1 MSGNT
6 AGGGLQVVE
15 AALVSAPTPTNR
27 RPRAEDCA
35 RLTAASLRP
44 QLTAGA
50 SACPLPGGQLARA
63 VWLPLRGCF
72 GGRGR
77 ALLLRCPCCE
87 RLARVLWRPPLQGW
101 GCWRCRPVSHP
112 SHRRPGARAGRRKP
126 ASWSLQQIEAAQRDT
141 ADRLGLVAWPPE
153 RLIWRLA
160 DLEAAPRRPDAPR
173 LSLGR
178 ELALLARLDAL
189 ESLRVGT
196 IAGQLQALGG
206 VITGDAAALM
216 ARALQIIGATRWA
229 SRRPAG
235 DSRYGLR
242 LQEGDRGKR

>member
-1 MSGNT
+1 M
-6 AGGGLQVVE
+6 AE
-15 AALVSAPTPTNR
+15 HR
-27 RPRAEDCA
+27 RPRAEHCQ
-35 RLTAASLRP
+35 RLTAAGLR
-44 QLTAGA
+44 QRLEVGA
-50 SACPLPGGQLARA
+50 TACPLPGGQSAA
-63 VWLPLRGCF
+63 VVWRPVRGCF

-141 ADRLGLVAWPPE
+141 ADRLGLEAWPPS
-153 RLIWRLA
+153 RLLWRLA
-160 DLEAAPRRPDAPR
+160 DLEVAPRRPDAPR

-196 IAGQLQALGG
+196 IAGQLQALGA
-206 VITGDAAALM
+206 VVSGDAAALL
-216 ARALQIIGATRWA
+216 ARAHASLAATRWA

-235 DSRYGLR
+235 DPRAR
-242 LQEGDRGKR
+242 AFCVRW